1 MNIKKKMSNKSIRGV
16 IWHDIARGFY
26 ADRFRYLIAV
36 LMLAGV
42 LIILGNHE
50 FGMMDTIFFIQ
61 GGYDPVLIIKE
72 GKIVFPFV
80 WMLIQFLVP
89 FMIYSYCNDDCEGVG
104 IDFLMKCRSRRLWW
118 NSKCLWNCLTVLS
131 IYAIQYATAFVYGL
145 CNGNLSMKINYELFE
160 KISNKSVPDN
170 AANVWIIVYMLVMPV
185 VVSLVTALVQMTIS
199 MFTNPMIG
207 MLAVMAWNVM
217 SVFINNPL
225 MIGNNS
231 MVVRSSVYNAQRI
244 QVWQSVA
251 VCLVVYI
258 VVYVAGMI
266 GFNKKDIL
274 VREDYKMYIKITDV
288 NKTIK
293 KAPILRDINVEF
305 TGGKVY
311 GLRGKNGSGKTMLMR
326 AICGLITPDSGI
338 IDIDGKILGKDI
350 SFPESI
356 GVLIENPAF
365 IGNYTGLKNLK
376 VLASIQNRIG
386 DEQIR
391 KALEDIGL
399 DPDDKR
405 TYRKYSLGM
414 KQKLGI
420 AAAVMENPDIIILDE
435 PINALDDV
443 SVEKVHD
450 ILEEQKKRGAVIIIA
465 CHDKEELDQLSDEI
479 IEISDG
485 RIINKTC

>member
-1 MNIKKKMSNKSIRGV
+1 
-16 IWHDIARGFY
+16 
-26 ADRFRYLIAV
+26 
-36 LMLAGV
+36 
-42 LIILGNHE
+42 
-50 FGMMDTIFFIQ
+50 
-61 GGYDPVLIIKE
+61 
-72 GKIVFPFV
+72 
-80 WMLIQFLVP
+80 
-89 FMIYSYCNDDCEGVG
+89 
-104 IDFLMKCRSRRLWW
+104 
-118 NSKCLWNCLTVLS
+118 
-131 IYAIQYATAFVYGL
+131 
-145 CNGNLSMKINYELFE
+145 
-160 KISNKSVPDN
+160 
-170 AANVWIIVYMLVMPV
+170 
-185 VVSLVTALVQMTIS
+185 
-199 MFTNPMIG
+199 
-207 MLAVMAWNVM
+207 
-217 SVFINNPL
+217 
-225 MIGNNS
+225 
-231 MVVRSSVYNAQRI
+231 
-244 QVWQSVA
+244 
-251 VCLVVYI
+251 
-258 VVYVAGMI
+258 
-266 GFNKKDIL
+266 
-274 VREDYKMYIKITDV
+274 MYIKITDV

-293 KAPILRDINVEF
+293 KAPILRDINLEF
-305 TGGKVY
+305 T
-311 GLRGKNGSGKTMLMR
+311 GKTMLMR

-338 IDIDGKILGKDI
+338 IDINGKILGKDI

-365 IGNYTGLKNLK
+365 IGNYTGFKNLK

>member
-1 MNIKKKMSNKSIRGV
+1 
-16 IWHDIARGFY
+16 
-26 ADRFRYLIAV
+26 
-36 LMLAGV
+36 
-42 LIILGNHE
+42 
-50 FGMMDTIFFIQ
+50 
-61 GGYDPVLIIKE
+61 
-72 GKIVFPFV
+72 
-80 WMLIQFLVP
+80 
-89 FMIYSYCNDDCEGVG
+89 
-104 IDFLMKCRSRRLWW
+104 
-118 NSKCLWNCLTVLS
+118 
-131 IYAIQYATAFVYGL
+131 
-145 CNGNLSMKINYELFE
+145 
-160 KISNKSVPDN
+160 
-170 AANVWIIVYMLVMPV
+170 
-185 VVSLVTALVQMTIS
+185 
-199 MFTNPMIG
+199 
-207 MLAVMAWNVM
+207 
-217 SVFINNPL
+217 
-225 MIGNNS
+225 
-231 MVVRSSVYNAQRI
+231 
-244 QVWQSVA
+244 
-251 VCLVVYI
+251 
-258 VVYVAGMI
+258 
-266 GFNKKDIL
+266 
-274 VREDYKMYIKITDV
+274 MYIKITDV

-293 KAPILRDINVEF
+293 KAPILRDNNLEF

-365 IGNYTGLKNLK
+365 IGNYTGFKNLK

>member
-1 MNIKKKMSNKSIRGV
+1 
-16 IWHDIARGFY
+16 
-26 ADRFRYLIAV
+26 
-36 LMLAGV
+36 
-42 LIILGNHE
+42 
-50 FGMMDTIFFIQ
+50 
-61 GGYDPVLIIKE
+61 
-72 GKIVFPFV
+72 
-80 WMLIQFLVP
+80 
-89 FMIYSYCNDDCEGVG
+89 
-104 IDFLMKCRSRRLWW
+104 
-118 NSKCLWNCLTVLS
+118 
-131 IYAIQYATAFVYGL
+131 
-145 CNGNLSMKINYELFE
+145 
-160 KISNKSVPDN
+160 
-170 AANVWIIVYMLVMPV
+170 
-185 VVSLVTALVQMTIS
+185 
-199 MFTNPMIG
+199 
-207 MLAVMAWNVM
+207 
-217 SVFINNPL
+217 
-225 MIGNNS
+225 
-231 MVVRSSVYNAQRI
+231 
-244 QVWQSVA
+244 
-251 VCLVVYI
+251 
-258 VVYVAGMI
+258 
-266 GFNKKDIL
+266 
-274 VREDYKMYIKITDV
+274 MYIKITDV

-293 KAPILRDINVEF
+293 KAPILRDINLEF

-356 GVLIENPAF
+356 SVLIENPSF
-365 IGNYTGLKNLK
+365 IGNYTGFKNLK

>member
-1 MNIKKKMSNKSIRGV
+1 
-16 IWHDIARGFY
+16 
-26 ADRFRYLIAV
+26 
-36 LMLAGV
+36 
-42 LIILGNHE
+42 
-50 FGMMDTIFFIQ
+50 
-61 GGYDPVLIIKE
+61 
-72 GKIVFPFV
+72 
-80 WMLIQFLVP
+80 
-89 FMIYSYCNDDCEGVG
+89 
-104 IDFLMKCRSRRLWW
+104 
-118 NSKCLWNCLTVLS
+118 
-131 IYAIQYATAFVYGL
+131 
-145 CNGNLSMKINYELFE
+145 
-160 KISNKSVPDN
+160 
-170 AANVWIIVYMLVMPV
+170 
-185 VVSLVTALVQMTIS
+185 
-199 MFTNPMIG
+199 
-207 MLAVMAWNVM
+207 
-217 SVFINNPL
+217 
-225 MIGNNS
+225 
-231 MVVRSSVYNAQRI
+231 
-244 QVWQSVA
+244 
-251 VCLVVYI
+251 
-258 VVYVAGMI
+258 
-266 GFNKKDIL
+266 
-274 VREDYKMYIKITDV
+274 MYIKITDV

-293 KAPILRDINVEF
+293 KAPILRDINLEF

-311 GLRGKNGSGKTMLMR
+311 GLIGKNGSGKTMLMR

-338 IDIDGKILGKDI
+338 IDINGKILGKDI

-365 IGNYTGLKNLK
+365 IGNYTGFKNLK

>member
-1 MNIKKKMSNKSIRGV
+1 
-16 IWHDIARGFY
+16 
-26 ADRFRYLIAV
+26 
-36 LMLAGV
+36 
-42 LIILGNHE
+42 
-50 FGMMDTIFFIQ
+50 
-61 GGYDPVLIIKE
+61 
-72 GKIVFPFV
+72 
-80 WMLIQFLVP
+80 
-89 FMIYSYCNDDCEGVG
+89 
-104 IDFLMKCRSRRLWW
+104 
-118 NSKCLWNCLTVLS
+118 
-131 IYAIQYATAFVYGL
+131 
-145 CNGNLSMKINYELFE
+145 
-160 KISNKSVPDN
+160 
-170 AANVWIIVYMLVMPV
+170 
-185 VVSLVTALVQMTIS
+185 
-199 MFTNPMIG
+199 
-207 MLAVMAWNVM
+207 
-217 SVFINNPL
+217 
-225 MIGNNS
+225 
-231 MVVRSSVYNAQRI
+231 
-244 QVWQSVA
+244 
-251 VCLVVYI
+251 
-258 VVYVAGMI
+258 
-266 GFNKKDIL
+266 
-274 VREDYKMYIKITDV
+274 MYTKITDF

-293 KAPILRDINVEF
+293 KAPILRDITLEF

-338 IDIDGKILGKDI
+338 IDINGKILGKDI

-365 IGNYTGLKNLK
+365 IGNYTGFKNLK

-386 DEQIR
+386 DAQIR